1 MPGVPEPLV
10 HAAITAARAGGREVA
25 DVPLTEI
32 ARAAG
37 MSRSTLLRR
46 IGGTRAALDDA
57 VRAAGVDPGGRP
69 PVRERAVDVAAEL
82 VASEGLAALT
92 LDRLASA
99 AGCSVP
105 SVHEAI
111 GNRDAVLAAVFAR
124 YVPLLDLAAA
134 IDAAAGDPGAA
145 VRGVYRTLIHAFERE
160 PRVLPALFA
169 DAFSRPDGP
178 ASRAI
183 RQNVPNALATLGAWL
198 ATEMDAGRFRSI
210 PLPLAMQQLL
220 GPLALHMLTR
230 PVLGP
235 AFGPTF
241 PSADE
246 ACETFATNFLTAMTV
261 AHPREETR

>member
-1 MPGVPEPLV
+1 MPDPLSEPLV
-10 HAAITAARAGGREVA
+10 HAAITAARASGREVA

-57 VRAAGVDPGGRP
+57 VSAASP
-69 PVRERAVDVAAEL
+69 
-82 VASEGLAALT
+82 SEAMSSAALT